1 MDSELLEPALVKL
14 LGCIMR
20 EIAEF
25 SEFPPMDKWREWH
38 YRLKGVSDLMVMM
51 FEDDRSGPYH
61 ASRVF
66 GDHRY
71 KLVPY
76 FSRNDWL
83 DDAQAQLVWKSAR
96 KTIYQK

>member
-25 SEFPPMDKWREWH
+25 SEFPPMEKWKEWH
-38 YRLKGVSDLMVMM
+38 YRLKGVSDLIVMM
-51 FEDDRSGPYH
+51 FEDRNGPHH
-61 ASRVF
+61 ASLVF

-76 FSRNDWL
+76 FARNDWL
-83 DDAQAQLVWKSAR
+83 NTEKAKLVWKTAR
-96 KTIYQK
+96 KTVYG